1 MRFLADA
8 LDAWRALDSRTRLW
22 CGYLLIAMMAIAL
35 VWSALAGKTAQL
47 ERQRSAREAV
57 LKELLPLKAA
67 YRAAKQTA
75 DRLASQMSGVRPDDS
90 PAKVIDDIGIKG
102 KSVKITPVKGVE
114 RNGILEDA
122 ADIRIDGLTANEAL
136 NLIYRLE
143 KGGRPLLLKKANL
156 RVRYDDPSRLDVLLT
171 VALLKPAPGPGK

>member
-1 MRFLADA
+1 MRFLTDA
-8 LDAWRALDSRTRLW
+8 LEAWRAFDSRTRLW
-22 CGYLLIAMMAIAL
+22 GGYLLIAVLAIAL
-35 VWSALAGKTAQL
+35 IWSALAGKTAQL
-47 ERQRSAREAV
+47 ERKRSAREAV
-57 LKELLPLKAA
+57 LKELLPLKVA

-102 KSVKITPVKGVE
+102 KSVKITPIKGEE

-122 ADIRIDGLTANEAL
+122 ADVRIDGLTANEAL

-156 RVRYDDPSRLDVLLT
+156 RVRYDDPSRFDVLLSI
-171 VALLKPAPGPGK
+171 ALLKPAPGSGK

>member
-1 MRFLADA
+1 MRFLTDA

-22 CGYLLIAMMAIAL
+22 CGYLLIAILAIAL

-47 ERQRSAREAV
+47 ERKRSAREAV
-57 LKELLPLKAA
+57 LKELLPLKVA
-67 YRAAKQTA
+67 YHAAKQTA

-102 KSVKITPVKGVE
+102 KNIKITPIKGEE
-114 RNGILEDA
+114 RNGILEDV
-122 ADIRIDGLTANEAL
+122 ADVRIDGLTANEAL

-156 RVRYDDPSRLDVLLT
+156 RVRFDDPSRFDVLLT
-171 VALLKPAPGPGK
+171 MALLKPVPGPGK